1 MKFSTKVSIEDYQD
15 KISYRDKII
24 TLGSCFSDEIGSRL
38 ESYSFRICLNPFG
51 VLYNPASVASALERL
66 ANNRKFTVE
75 DIIEDGDVWKSL
87 YHSSSHADY
96 TKESLLETV
105 NTSLSESSLHFAQS
119 RWVLVTL
126 GTRWIY
132 RLKSNGVVVSN
143 CHKLPQTRFSR
154 EEMGVG
160 EIVSILS
167 PYIESCKD
175 KIWLFTVSPVR
186 HLKDG
191 AHENQISKA
200 TLLLAVDELRKK
212 YSNVLYFPAYE
223 VFMDELRDYRYYAED
238 MIHPS
243 TVAINYIW
251 ELFTTSLIKGED
263 IKLMDLV
270 RKLNEMNNHRPF
282 FQKSDS
288 FKKFETER
296 SKLQG
301 VVSELLKEKFL

>member
-1 MKFSTKVSIEDYQD
+1 MKFSTKVSIEDYKD

-38 ESYSFRICLNPFG
+38 ESYSFRTCLNPFG

-200 TLLLAVDELRKK
+200 TLLLAVDELREK
-212 YSNVLYFPAYE
+212 YSNILYFPAYE

-263 IKLMDLV
+263 IKLMELV
-270 RKLNEMNNHRPF
+270 GKLNEMKNHRPF